1 MMIMIIEIIQRK
13 SIVWQLIGKTLEFM
27 SLKWG
32 TGAEVGPVSPVP
44 TRRNEIHNYV
54 EQLQWTSLL

>member
-13 SIVWQLIGKTLEFM
+13 SIVWQLIGKTLEFCEY
-27 SLKWG
+27 
-32 TGAEVGPVSPVP
+32 EVGPVSPVP
-44 TRRNEIHNYV
+44 TRGNEIHNYV